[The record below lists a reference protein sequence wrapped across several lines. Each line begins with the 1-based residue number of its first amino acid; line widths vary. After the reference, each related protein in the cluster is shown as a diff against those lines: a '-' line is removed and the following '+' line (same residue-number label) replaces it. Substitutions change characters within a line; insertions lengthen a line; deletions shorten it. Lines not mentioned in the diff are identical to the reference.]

1 MNITT
6 KYLKKQISS
15 EKFKRSFLEEKVKL
29 DIEYQIEELKR
40 DIQTNKNSKALIK
53 KVNSIEQYVMSV

>member
-6 KYLKKQISS
+6 KYLKKQLSS
-15 EKFKRSFLEEKVKL
+15 EEFKRSFLEEKVKL
-29 DIEYQIEELKR
+29 DIEYQIEELKK